1 MESKYKGVQVFALPI
16 VAFLL
21 SLLWYSWRK
30 KRLLQREMTDL
41 QADDRLLYASNT
53 HLPQIAL
60 TFDDGPHPCYTPQV
74 LAILQKYGVKA
85 TFFCVGQS
93 VAAYPDI
100 VKEAYAAGH
109 VIANHSWSHPNM
121 ALFSRS
127 RIRSEL
133 TRTSEVIEQAIGV
146 RPIFFRPPYGAFSAQ
161 VLKQA
166 DGLGLTTVIWN
177 IRATDWSKPGVDV
190 IAKRILKRSVHG
202 GIILLHDSGGDRS
215 QTVAALPDI
224 IVGLQQRGFTFVTLE
239 QMMMHLDAALPPAKG
254 EKDSPWK
261 DLFMQ
266 LLMSS
271 KRRVGRVL
279 NEGRRDASNE
289 RRDKILV

>member
-1 MESKYKGVQVFALPI
+1 MESKYKGTQVFALPI

-21 SLLWYSWRK
+21 SLLWYFWRK
-30 KRLLQREMTDL
+30 RRLLQREMADL

-60 TFDDGPHPCYTPQV
+60 TFDDGPHPYYTPQV

-85 TFFCVGQS
+85 TFFCIGQS

-100 VKEAYAAGH
+100 VKEAHAAGH

-127 RIRSEL
+127 RIVSEL
-133 TRTSEVIEQAIGV
+133 TRTSKVIEQVIGV
-146 RPIFFRPPYGAFSAQ
+146 RPIFFRPPYGAFSTQ

-166 DGLGLTTVIWN
+166 DCLGLKTVIWN
-177 IRATDWSKPGVDV
+177 IRATDWAKPGIDV
-190 IAKRILKRSVHG
+190 IANRILSRSVYG

-239 QMMMHLDAALPPAKG
+239 QMVKHLDTASPSAKG
-254 EKDSPWK
+254 EQDSPWK

-266 LLMSS
+266 YCSNPEQ
-271 KRRVGRVL
+271 VL
-279 NEGRRDASNE
+279 GVAAKTDSYRH
-289 RRDKILV
+289 K